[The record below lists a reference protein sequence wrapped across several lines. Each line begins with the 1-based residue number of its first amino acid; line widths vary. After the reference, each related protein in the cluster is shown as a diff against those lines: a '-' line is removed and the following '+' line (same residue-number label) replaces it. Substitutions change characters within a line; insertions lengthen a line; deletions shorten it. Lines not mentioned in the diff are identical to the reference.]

1 MVDTPV
7 FLRSH
12 TPMKTV
18 AVVLAV
24 AALAP
29 SAVASAQSTPA
40 APSNRTVEPRQALTR
55 AAEVLVPDSLNV
67 FRRFTADGPK
77 TLAFYG
83 EVLGLKTLQPIGQ
96 VYRFQVGTS
105 EVKFSPAA
113 RNRPIAR
120 GGMDAAAGMR
130 LWTFRIAD
138 EAALA
143 ARFIQ
148 HGYAAPAF
156 KMAGAARTALVA
168 DPDGEIVQL
177 LVVPAGSPDLAK
189 LDIGIAANDLEKSRI
204 FYRSFVGLQ
213 ELPPVDDPLL
223 GVRRFPFRHGT
234 TTVNVWASG
243 GGKPLNPSLAG
254 IQYVVRDVNAVDAL
268 ARQHA
273 VPVETPLGETMPGL
287 RTVWLYDPDQVTNY
301 FAEIRPRQPR
311 E

>member
-1 MVDTPV
+1 
-7 FLRSH
+7 
-12 TPMKTV
+12 MKTV
-18 AVVLAV
+18 PVALALAALLSPV
-24 AALAP
+24 AARAP
-29 SAVASAQSTPA
+29 SAPAPPPQAATAATARTP
-40 APSNRTVEPRQALTR
+40 LTR
-55 AAEVLVPDSLNV
+55 AATVLVPDSLNV

-120 GGMDAAAGMR
+120 GGMNAAAGMR
-130 LWTFRIAD
+130 LWTFRVAD
-138 EAALA
+138 EAALS
-143 ARFIQ
+143 ARFVQ

-156 KMAGAARTALVA
+156 TMVGNIRTALVA
-168 DPDGEIVQL
+168 DPDGELVQL
-177 LVVPAGSPDLAK
+177 VIAPAGSPDLAK
-189 LDIGIAANDLEKSRI
+189 LDIGIAANDLEKSRA
-204 FYRSFVGLQ
+204 FYRNFIGLE
-213 ELPPVDDPLL
+213 ELAPVDDPLI
-223 GVRRFPFRHGT
+223 GVRRYPFRHGT

-254 IQYVVRDVNAVDAL
+254 IQYVVRDVDAVDVL

-273 VPVETPLGETMPGL
+273 VPVETPLGDTMPGL

-301 FAEIRPRQPR
+301 FAEIRPRQPSR
-311 E
+311 